1 MKCSYQILPINQ
13 LQLDLQNPRISQ
25 YLEMFGDNVTAEGI
39 ALALND
45 SGSSSTSTSF
55 NSLRESIRVNKG
67 IINPIIVNHIS
78 QDDLYIVI
86 EGNTRLQIYKDFF
99 ERTMEETWDKI
110 RCLVYEDLTK
120 LEIDAIRLQ
129 SHLVGPRDW
138 DPYSKAQYL
147 NKLYHKDGLSL
158 NTIIDYC
165 GGKKGEILK
174 LIDAYNDMQTYY
186 IPLLEGDKPD
196 VREFSKFSELQNRRI
211 KNALNI
217 SGYSEKDFAE
227 WVYERHVDTAQNV
240 RWLPEIL
247 TDEAAKKEFLK
258 SNISNAITKLH
269 TANKEVINLKDFP
282 YDELCRA
289 LITKL
294 RNIPYE
300 ELKGLRKCENEEM
313 LRKKNY
319 LGDLSSEL
327 KSLWEDIDIE

>member
-1 MKCSYQILPINQ
+1 MKCSYQILSINQ
-13 LQLDLQNPRISQ
+13 LQLDLKNPRISQ
-25 YLEMFGDNVTAEGI
+25 YLEMFGDNITAEGI

-55 NSLRESIRVNKG
+55 SSLRESIRVNKG
-67 IINPIIVNHIS
+67 IIHPIIVNHIT
-78 QDDLYIVI
+78 QDDIYIVI

-99 ERTMEETWDKI
+99 DRTKDGIWEKI
-110 RCLVYEDLTK
+110 RCFVYEDLTK

-147 NKLYHKDGLSL
+147 NKLYHEDGLSL

-174 LIDAYNDMQTYY
+174 LIDAYNDMQTFY
-186 IPLLEGDKPD
+186 IPLLEGEKPD
-196 VREFSKFSELQNRRI
+196 VREFSKFSELQNRSI
-211 KNALNI
+211 KRALNI
-217 SGYSEKDFAE
+217 NGYTENDFAK
-227 WVYERHVDTAQNV
+227 WVYDRNVDTAQNV

-247 TDEAAKKEFLK
+247 TDDAAKKEFLK
-258 SNISNAITKLH
+258 TNISNAITKLH
-269 TANKEVINLKDFP
+269 TTSKDVINLKDLP

-319 LGDLSSEL
+319 LGELSSEL
-327 KSLWEDIDIE
+327 ESLLDDIDID